1 MNNIGMLM
9 QAARNPQAFI
19 QQAMQNNQIMSNPI
33 AKNALEMYQKGDI
46 EGINNLANN
55 LCNERGI
62 KPEEAVKHIQS
73 MFGM

>member
-1 MNNIGMLM
+1 MNNMGMLM

-19 QQAMQNNQIMSNPI
+19 QQAMHNNQIMSNPI

-62 KPEEAVKHIQS
+62 KPEEAVKQIQS

>member
-46 EGINNLANN
+46 DGINNLANN